1 MYLEWL
7 NTLAVEGGIFQN
19 IAFQQLE
26 KKLHVKLTSQ
36 FNPRKGRCWIMKAAL
51 FTHLF
56 SLWAWFL
63 FKTEQEI
70 SQLLFEVLYYFAENI
85 PYNCLWQ

>member
-26 KKLHVKLTSQ
+26 KQQHVKLTSQ
-36 FNPRKGRCWIMKAAL
+36 FNPQKGRC
-51 FTHLF
+51 
-56 SLWAWFL
+56 
-63 FKTEQEI
+63 
-70 SQLLFEVLYYFAENI
+70 
-85 PYNCLWQ
+85 